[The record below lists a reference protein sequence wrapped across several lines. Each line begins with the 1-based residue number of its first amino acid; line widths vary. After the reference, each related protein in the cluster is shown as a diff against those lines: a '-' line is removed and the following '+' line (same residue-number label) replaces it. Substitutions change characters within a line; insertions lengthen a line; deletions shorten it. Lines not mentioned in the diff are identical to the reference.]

1 MRMELMSVLLSSKIN
16 ILRQKSDICFT
27 LLLFS
32 GKSKNLF
39 FFTSN
44 QSKNDSRCAID
55 Y

>member
-32 GKSKNLF
+32 GKRKNLF
-39 FFTSN
+39 FSPVF
-44 QSKNDSRCAID
+44 KAKMIHAVL
-55 Y
+55 